1 MIGRLKIK
9 KRKAAFSGAS
19 QEATIDLEPLFKM
32 LRNVVPER
40 DQKNEPEFEKEVV
53 MEDAQS
59 DKSNVR
65 QTQLEEFKKS
75 GLTTP
80 KTKKFGK

>member
-1 MIGRLKIK
+1 
-9 KRKAAFSGAS
+9 
-19 QEATIDLEPLFKM
+19 M